1 MMMSVAVMSMMPVMT
16 MMSVVMSVA
25 AESLIIESLVKSLIE
40 DEALSS

>member
-16 MMSVVMSVA
+16 MMSVVMSMA
-25 AESLIIESLVKSLIE
+25 AEPLIIESLVE